1 MKDVALDDLIKE
13 DKEKLKQKLKGR
25 ANVISLLMEGSKR

>member
-13 DKEKLKQKLKGR
+13 DKEKKKLQHKKK
-25 ANVISLLMEGSKR
+25 ANVQVILF

>member
-13 DKEKLKQKLKGR
+13 DKEKKKLQHKKK
-25 ANVISLLMEGSKR
+25 AHVLVKLYLGSGW